1 METYRKDK
9 IMDNKGIIFALGAL
23 IGAAGGSIGTYFLVK
38 GRFEAERDEAIE
50 EYAEHAE
57 KRLERQIEALKGH
70 SEEDV
75 EEKPDHGRYKME
87 SEVEDPDERK
97 INNNEGVKKY
107 HHYDGDQLPEY
118 ASKRVFKKYEEKP
131 KVKESK
137 LVNEISAEEFEQEN
151 EDYTKQTLDI
161 LLRLDDSYEA
171 IWGYQTDNQTTCK
184 AKFGKDLEEMFGTE
198 IIEQLLDAT
207 PADEGIGILY
217 FRNDELMTDFEL
229 VLHSDEETYYANERE

>member
-1 METYRKDK
+1 
-9 IMDNKGIIFALGAL
+9 MDNKGIIFAIGAL
-23 IGAAGGSIGTYFLVK
+23 IGAAGGSVGTYFLVK

-57 KRLERQIEALKGH
+57 KRLEALRERFEGISEAER
-70 SEEDV
+70 EEND
-75 EEKPDHGRYKME
+75 P
-87 SEVEDPDERK
+87 EVMDETDEDPDERK

-131 KVKESK
+131 VKKESK

-171 IWGYQTDNQTTCK
+171 LWGYQTDNQTTCK

-207 PADEGIGILY
+207 PVDGDIGVLY

-229 VLHSDEETYYANERE
+229 VLHCDEETYYANVN

>member
-1 METYRKDK
+1 MN
-9 IMDNKGIIFALGAL
+9 NKNTLYFLLGTFVGALG
-23 IGAAGGSIGTYFLVK
+23 GSSLTYFFIK

-57 KRLERQIEALKGH
+57 KRLERQIEALKGQ

-75 EEKPDHGRYKME
+75 EEKPE
-87 SEVEDPDERK
+87 PEAEDPDERK

-161 LLRLDDSYEA
+161 LLRSDDSYDA
-171 IWGYQTDNQTTCK
+171 LWGYQTDNQITCK
-184 AKFGKDLEEMFGTE
+184 VKFGKDLEEMFGTE

-229 VLHSDEETYYANERE
+229 VLHSDEETYYANER

>member
-1 METYRKDK
+1 
-9 IMDNKGIIFALGAL
+9 MDNKGIIFALGAL
-23 IGAAGGSIGTYFLVK
+23 IGAAGGSVGTYFLVK

-57 KRLERQIEALKGH
+57 KRLEAFRERFEGDSEAER
-70 SEEDV
+70 EEND
-75 EEKPDHGRYKME
+75 P
-87 SEVEDPDERK
+87 EVMDETDEDPDERK

-171 IWGYQTDNQTTCK
+171 LWGYQTDNQTTCK

-207 PADEGIGILY
+207 PVDGDIGVLY

-229 VLHSDEETYYANERE
+229 VLHCDEETYYANVN

>member
-1 METYRKDK
+1 
-9 IMDNKGIIFALGAL
+9 MDNKGIIFALGAL
-23 IGAAGGSIGTYFLVK
+23 IGAAGGSVGTYFLVK

-57 KRLERQIEALKGH
+57 KRLEALRERFEGISEAER
-70 SEEDV
+70 EEND
-75 EEKPDHGRYKME
+75 P
-87 SEVEDPDERK
+87 EVMDETDEDPDERK

-107 HHYDGDQLPEY
+107 HYYDGDQLPEY

-131 KVKESK
+131 AKKESK
-137 LVNEISAEEFEQEN
+137 LVNEISAEEFEKEN

-171 IWGYQTDNQTTCK
+171 LWGYQTDNQTTCK

-229 VLHSDEETYYANERE
+229 VLHSDEETYYS

>member
-1 METYRKDK
+1 
-9 IMDNKGIIFALGAL
+9 MDNKGIIFALGAL
-23 IGAAGGSIGTYFLVK
+23 IGAAGGSVGTYFIVK

-57 KRLERQIEALKGH
+57 RRLEAFRERFEGDSEAER
-70 SEEDV
+70 EEND
-75 EEKPDHGRYKME
+75 P
-87 SEVEDPDERK
+87 EVMDETDEDPDERK

-118 ASKRVFKKYEEKP
+118 ASKRIFKKYEEKP
-131 KVKESK
+131 VKKESK

-171 IWGYQTDNQTTCK
+171 LWGYQTDNQTTCR

-229 VLHSDEETYYANERE
+229 VLHSDEETYYADERE

>member
-1 METYRKDK
+1 
-9 IMDNKGIIFALGAL
+9 MDNKGIIFALGAL
-23 IGAAGGSIGTYFLVK
+23 VGAAGGSIGTYFLVK

-57 KRLERQIEALKGH
+57 SRIEAFRERFEGD
-70 SEEDV
+70 SEAERDENDPEDMD
-75 EEKPDHGRYKME
+75 ETD
-87 SEVEDPDERK
+87 EDPDERK

-137 LVNEISAEEFEQEN
+137 LVNEISVEEFEQEN

-171 IWGYQTDNQTTCK
+171 LWGYQTDNQTTCK

-198 IIEQLLDAT
+198 IIDQLLDAT

-229 VLHSDEETYYANERE
+229 VLHSDEETYYANER

>member
-1 METYRKDK
+1 MN
-9 IMDNKGIIFALGAL
+9 NKNTLYFLLGTFVGALG
-23 IGAAGGSIGTYFLVK
+23 GSSLTYFFIK

-57 KRLERQIEALKGH
+57 KRLERQIEALKGQ
-70 SEEDV
+70 SEEGI
-75 EEKPDHGRYKME
+75 EEKPIEDTQI
-87 SEVEDPDERK
+87 EDPDERK

-137 LVNEISAEEFEQEN
+137 LVNEISVEEFEQEN

-171 IWGYQTDNQTTCK
+171 LWGYQTDNQTTCK

-198 IIEQLLDAT
+198 IIDQLLDAT
-207 PADEGIGILY
+207 PADGDIGVLY

-229 VLHSDEETYYANERE
+229 VLHCDEETYYANERE

>member
-1 METYRKDK
+1 
-9 IMDNKGIIFALGAL
+9 MDNKGIIFALGAL
-23 IGAAGGSIGTYFLVK
+23 IGAAGGAIGTYFLVK

-57 KRLERQIEALKGH
+57 SRIEAFRERFECD
-70 SEEDV
+70 SDAEREEVD
-75 EEKPDHGRYKME
+75 ETD
-87 SEVEDPDERK
+87 EDPDERK

-137 LVNEISAEEFEQEN
+137 LVNEISVEEFEQEN

-161 LLRLDDSYEA
+161 LLRSDDSYEA

-198 IIEQLLDAT
+198 IIDQLLDAT

-229 VLHSDEETYYANERE
+229 VLHSDEETYYANER

>member
-1 METYRKDK
+1 
-9 IMDNKGIIFALGAL
+9 MDNKGIIFALGAL
-23 IGAAGGSIGTYFLVK
+23 IGAAGGSVGTYFLVK
-38 GRFEAERDEAIE
+38 GRFETERDEAIE

-57 KRLERQIEALKGH
+57 KRLERQIEALK
-70 SEEDV
+70 EQTVEDIDNTLGKRMV
-75 EEKPDHGRYKME
+75 EKNQEA
-87 SEVEDPDERK
+87 EDPDERK

-131 KVKESK
+131 VKKESK
-137 LVNEISAEEFEQEN
+137 LVNEISAEEFEMEN

-171 IWGYQTDNQTTCK
+171 LWGYQTDNQTTCK

-229 VLHSDEETYYANERE
+229 VLHSDEETYYG